1 MLVACD
7 AAGIIYD
14 ITKIFLEIYQGIGV
28 PGKPLGKRFELD
40 LLQIPFLGC
49 KDQREEWGVG
59 SDLIRGFGRKWGSSH
74 LMASVLCKGL
84 GQGIC

>member
-1 MLVACD
+1 MKKRTWWSNKFALTARSLKTFNMLVACD

-49 KDQREEWGVG
+49 KDQREE
-59 SDLIRGFGRKWGSSH
+59 
-74 LMASVLCKGL
+74 
-84 GQGIC
+84 